1 VLSAAAP
8 KLAVLILGNS
18 IFEGVGTALLIPPV
32 YILTTLLFTDVES
45 RARAFGA
52 ISGMGGVGAA
62 TGPLI
67 GGAITTAITWRLA
80 FVFQALVV
88 VVIVVLA
95 RGITDPKPA
104 QPGRPLDPVG
114 AILSAGGAGGAGG
127 RDHGRRQESAADA
140 GLIAAGAVTLAG
152 FATTIVGVF
161 VLLLLAKGHAS
172 AWHTVP
178 GPFLIG
184 TGVGLMLTPSV
195 NVVQSAFPLVMA
207 FIGLIG
213 LGAAWPLPRT
223 KPGISAAAGELP

>member
-1 VLSAAAP
+1 
-8 KLAVLILGNS
+8 
-18 IFEGVGTALLIPPV
+18 
-32 YILTTLLFTDVES
+32 
-45 RARAFGA
+45 
-52 ISGMGGVGAA
+52 MGGVGAA
-62 TGPLI
+62 TGPLLD
-67 GGAITTAITWRLA
+67 GAITTAITWRLA

-95 RGITDPKPA
+95 RGITDPKPV

-114 AILSAGGAGGAGG
+114 AILSAVGLVVLVGGIM
-127 RDHGRRQESAADA
+127 AADKSLLLMLA
-140 GLIAAGAVTLAG
+140 LIAAGAVILAG